1 MSNDADNRKIKKN
14 YIRQIKTKYFCF
26 ILYHFIRDYL
36 NLCKIYDTSMSTFVT
51 NKKSR
56 NKRLN
61 IFFLN
66 TLSKVPRYLRKHDP
80 K

>member
-26 ILYHFIRDYL
+26 ILYHFIWDYL

-51 NKKSR
+51 NKK
-56 NKRLN
+56 K
-61 IFFLN
+61 
-66 TLSKVPRYLRKHDP
+66 SKQKIE
-80 K
+80 